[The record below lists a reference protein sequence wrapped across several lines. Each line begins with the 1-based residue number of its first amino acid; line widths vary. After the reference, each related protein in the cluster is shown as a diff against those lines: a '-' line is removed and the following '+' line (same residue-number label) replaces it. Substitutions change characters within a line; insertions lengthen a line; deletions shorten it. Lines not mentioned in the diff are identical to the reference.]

1 MRKSVWED
9 VRRDDIIAAI
19 RKFDKEK
26 PNYHKPKEYYLLFEG
41 NLYPSKHIRKMA
53 YREVYPEGEIP
64 NFTGGKRNTVP
75 FFTNR
80 NFEICRIS
88 KGTYIPE
95 EVEDLNL
102 KEQMNLIDDA
112 DLKEQYNTPIE
123 RPAAKTETHRQSYE
137 RNPKISKIALKNS
150 GYKCEINP
158 KHITFYRK
166 SDGKPYVEPHH
177 IIPMAKQ
184 DDFNYSLDIPQNI
197 VSLCSNCHNEVHYG
211 INGKSL
217 IEKIYEKRK
226 NELRNMHIEIS
237 LEKLLSY
244 Y

>member
-1 MRKSVWED
+1 MGKSVWEN
-9 VRRDDIIAAI
+9 VRREDIIAAI
-19 RKFDKEK
+19 RKFDEEK
-26 PNYHKPKEYYLLFEG
+26 ISYRRGEYYLLFEG
-41 NLYPSKHIRKMA
+41 NLYPSKYIRRKA

-64 NFTGGKRNTVP
+64 KFYGGKTDTVP
-75 FFTNR
+75 FFENR
-80 NFEICRIS
+80 NFEICPIS

-95 EVEDLNL
+95 EAEDLKL
-102 KEQMNLIDDA
+102 KEQMNLIDD
-112 DLKEQYNTPIE
+112 DFTTSYDVPIG
-123 RPAAKTETHRQSYE
+123 RPKKAETHKQSYE
-137 RNPKISKIALKNS
+137 RNPKIAKLALKKS
-150 GYKCEINP
+150 EYKCEIDP
-158 KHITFYRK
+158 KHITFIRK

-217 IEKIYEKRK
+217 IKKIFEKRK
-226 NELRNMHIEIS
+226 NELRNMCIEIT
-237 LEKLLSY
+237 LEELLSY

>member
-1 MRKSVWED
+1 
-9 VRRDDIIAAI
+9 
-19 RKFDKEK
+19 
-26 PNYHKPKEYYLLFEG
+26 
-41 NLYPSKHIRKMA
+41 MA
-53 YREVYPEGEIP
+53 YREVYPKGEIP
-64 NFTGGKRNTVP
+64 NFTGGKSSTVP

-95 EVEDLNL
+95 EVEDVNL

-112 DLKEQYNTPIE
+112 DLKDSYDTPIE
-123 RPAAKTETHRQSYE
+123 RLAAKTETHRQSYE
-137 RNPKISKIALKNS
+137 RNPKISKIALKKS

-197 VSLCSNCHNEVHYG
+197 VSLCSNCHNEVHCFASDVDRRM
-211 INGKSL
+211 IRLQETCSRL
-217 IEKIYEKRK
+217 CSVVKILNRK
-226 NELRNMHIEIS
+226 YARLQLKIIPF
-237 LEKLLSY
+237 
-244 Y
+244 